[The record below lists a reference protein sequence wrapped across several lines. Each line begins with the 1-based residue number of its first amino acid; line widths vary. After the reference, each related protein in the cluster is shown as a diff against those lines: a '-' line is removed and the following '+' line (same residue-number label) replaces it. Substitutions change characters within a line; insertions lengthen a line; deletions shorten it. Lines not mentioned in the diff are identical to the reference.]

1 MKNPKSFKRVGILS
15 LLVFLF
21 CFLPTDVHAQTAD
34 DAADQFKTE
43 EKQYGPYKDSDKPAR
58 YKDIDVATYDEQKE
72 VEDKAKDDDKGF
84 TLNPFTAIGNYFSD
98 TADDTIGSVK
108 DMIVSM
114 FLMIVQAIF
123 QFNIMMTDFL
133 MSCLDASMNGSI
145 INFMIDL
152 TENKIQDLAGIS
164 GTSISSKGL
173 YGSLGGLFA
182 LISVGYMVYLYFI
195 KRAPLEAA
203 RSLLQP
209 LLSVFIAIA
218 LIGNLGTVL
227 KGINSMTTEFSSVIS
242 TATQDKGDGTRVDTM
257 QDGIYKMMIH
267 RPWLYL
273 QFGSANE
280 DEIGKKRIEALLLN
294 QPDSDK
300 KRKAIKS
307 EISEY
312 GNEMVQPGSIIT
324 RLVYVSMFTG
334 VNGFLS
340 IPLWILSFIFLTLQI
355 YFVIVACL
363 APFVLIWSV
372 LPNQF
377 SIVRR
382 YSVELIYPMA
392 VKLMISFL
400 ALILFTISD
409 IVYKIPMTKGLG
421 GYYISVYVQ
430 LVILLVL
437 FFMRK
442 RIAKLF
448 AGTQGYLNEI
458 RRSTDLVKD
467 PVKKSVENTATL
479 AGAAVGATVGG
490 PQGAMAGANLGKN
503 IGKTAVGEGDPT
515 ATASALMSMN
525 MASASVDAASTKA
538 LGSNSPEEIKKGLAN
553 TVKLAKKNDKSE
565 SNLANLPEGAAKG
578 LDSDGQQNSTDGNMK
593 DGSNVESEH
602 DSVDKQDSINA
613 NSSND
618 YAQAPDQELKDL
630 EEVQR
635 SKEAAEDEASLQPND
650 QEQNSSTTQLYDLNE
665 YRNRKAE
672 TENEVETPIA
682 TADLKEHDSESTNVN
697 GQSTAPATSNV
708 NNSPYQNS
716 TDESSSDRSNIQ
728 GAVDQ
733 QENKPSELKDLNNSK
748 GDKPINSAKENSRLD
763 EKVKN
768 ATKPTETKISST
780 EDNQGVRET
789 SASET
794 FKPVQEAASYDAEQK
809 ELESLERKSNEQ

>member
-1 MKNPKSFKRVGILS
+1 MKNPKSNRRVSMLL

-182 LISVGYMVYLYFI
+182 LISVGYMVYLYFV

-257 QDGIYKMMIH
+257 KDGIYKMMIH

-294 QPDSDK
+294 SPDSDK

-307 EISEY
+307 EISEH

-458 RRSTDLVKD
+458 RRSTDLVKE

-479 AGAAVGATVGG
+479 AGAAVGAAVGG

-503 IGKTAVGEGDPT
+503 IGKTAIGEGDPT
-515 ATASALMSMN
+515 ATAASALMSMN
-525 MASASVDAASTKA
+525 MASSSVDAANTKTT
-538 LGSNSPEEIKKGLAN
+538 GSNSPEDIKKGLAN
-553 TVKLAKKNDKSE
+553 TVKLAKKDEKSE
-565 SNLANLPEGAAKG
+565 SNLANLPEGATKD
-578 LDSDGQQNSTDGNMK
+578 LNSEGQQESNGK
-593 DGSNVESEH
+593 DGSNIQNEP
-602 DSVDKQDSINA
+602 DSMDKQDSMNA

-635 SKEAAEDEASLQPND
+635 NKEATEDEASLQPND
-650 QEQNSSTTQLYDLNE
+650 QEQNSASTQLYDLNE

-672 TENEVETPIA
+672 AENGVEAETPIA
-682 TADLKEHDSESTNVN
+682 TSDLKDHGNE
-697 GQSTAPATSNV
+697 STAPVTAGV
-708 NNSPYQNS
+708 NNSTYQNS
-716 TDESSSDRSNIQ
+716 TEGQSSEKSNFQ
-728 GAVDQ
+728 GAIDQ

-748 GDKPINSAKENSRLD
+748 VDKPINSAKENSRLN
-763 EKVKN
+763 EQVK
-768 ATKPTETKISST
+768 AASKPAETKISNN
-780 EDNQGVRET
+780 EDNQNVRET
-789 SASET
+789 SSSET

-809 ELESLERKSNEQ
+809 ELESLERKSNE

>member
-1 MKNPKSFKRVGILS
+1 MKNPKSNRRVSMLL

-21 CFLPTDVHAQTAD
+21 CFFPTGVHAQTAD

-133 MSCLDASMNGSI
+133 MSCLEASMNGSI

-152 TENKIQDLAGIS
+152 TENKIQVLAGIS
-164 GTSISSKGL
+164 GTSISSMGL

-182 LISVGYMVYLYFI
+182 LISVGYMVYLYFV

-203 RSLLQP
+203 KSLIQP
-209 LLSVFIAIA
+209 LLSIFLAIA

-227 KGINSMTTEFSSVIS
+227 KGINSMTTEFSSIIS
-242 TATQDKGDGTRVDTM
+242 TATQDKGNGTRVDTM
-257 QDGIYKMMIH
+257 QDGIYKVMIH

-280 DEIGKKRIEALLLN
+280 DKIGKKRIEALLLN
-294 QPDSDK
+294 SPDSDK

-377 SIVRR
+377 SIVKR

-458 RRSTDLVKD
+458 RRSTDLVKE
-467 PVKKSVENTATL
+467 PVKESVENTAAL

-503 IGKTAVGEGDPT
+503 VGKTVIGEGDPA

-525 MASASVDAASTKA
+525 MASSSVDTANVKTT
-538 LGSNSPEEIKKGLAN
+538 GTNSPENIKKGLAN
-553 TVKLAKKNDKSE
+553 PVKLAKKDDKSE
-565 SNLANLPEGAAKG
+565 SNLANLPEGATKDLNSKG
-578 LDSDGQQNSTDGNMK
+578 KQESNGK
-593 DGSNVESEH
+593 DGSNIQNEI
-602 DSVDKQDSINA
+602 DSMDKQDSMNA
-613 NSSND
+613 NSSSD

-635 SKEAAEDEASLQPND
+635 NKEATENEASLQPND
-650 QEQNSSTTQLYDLNE
+650 QEQNSASTPLYDLNE
-665 YRNRKAE
+665 YRNRKTE
-672 TENEVETPIA
+672 TENAVEAETPIA
-682 TADLKEHDSESTNVN
+682 TSNLKDHGNKSTDPI
-697 GQSTAPATSNV
+697 TAGV
-708 NNSPYQNS
+708 NNSTFQNS
-716 TDESSSDRSNIQ
+716 TEEQSSEKSNLQ
-728 GAVDQ
+728 GAIAP
-733 QENKPSELKDLNNSK
+733 QENKPSELKDINNSNV
-748 GDKPINSAKENSRLD
+748 DKPINSAKENSRLN
-763 EKVKN
+763 EQVKT
-768 ATKPTETKISST
+768 ASKPKETKISNN
-780 EDNQGVRET
+780 EDNQNVRE
-789 SASET
+789 SSSPET
-794 FKPVQEAASYDAEQK
+794 FKPVREAASYDAEQK
-809 ELESLERKSNEQ
+809 ELESIERKSNGK

>member
-1 MKNPKSFKRVGILS
+1 MLL

-182 LISVGYMVYLYFI
+182 LISVGYMVYLYFV

-294 QPDSDK
+294 SPDSDK

-307 EISEY
+307 EISEH

-458 RRSTDLVKD
+458 RRSTDLVKE

-479 AGAAVGATVGG
+479 AGAAVGAAVGG

-503 IGKTAVGEGDPT
+503 IGKTAIGEGDPT
-515 ATASALMSMN
+515 ATAASALMSMN
-525 MASASVDAASTKA
+525 MASSSVDAANTKTT
-538 LGSNSPEEIKKGLAN
+538 GSNSPEDIKKGLAN
-553 TVKLAKKNDKSE
+553 TVKLAKKDEKSE
-565 SNLANLPEGAAKG
+565 SNLANLPEGVTKD
-578 LDSDGQQNSTDGNMK
+578 LNSEEQQESNGK
-593 DGSNVESEH
+593 DGSNIQNEP
-602 DSVDKQDSINA
+602 DSMDKQDSMNA

-618 YAQAPDQELKDL
+618 YVQAPDQELKDL

-635 SKEAAEDEASLQPND
+635 NKEVTEDEASLQPND
-650 QEQNSSTTQLYDLNE
+650 QEQNSASTQLYDLNE

-672 TENEVETPIA
+672 AENGVEAETPIA
-682 TADLKEHDSESTNVN
+682 TSDLKDHGNESTDVN
-697 GQSTAPATSNV
+697 GQPTAPVTAGV
-708 NNSPYQNS
+708 NNTTYQNS
-716 TDESSSDRSNIQ
+716 TEDQSNEKSNLQ
-728 GAVDQ
+728 GAIDQ
-733 QENKPSELKDLNNSK
+733 HESKPSELKDLNNSK
-748 GDKPINSAKENSRLD
+748 VDKPINSAKENSRLN
-763 EKVKN
+763 EQVK
-768 ATKPTETKISST
+768 AASKPEETKISNN
-780 EDNQGVRET
+780 EDNQNVRET
-789 SASET
+789 SSSET
-794 FKPVQEAASYDAEQK
+794 FKPVHEAASYDAEQK
-809 ELESLERKSNEQ
+809 ELESLERKSNE